1 MGKTAVLKPEAKDG
15 EVTVVQVE
23 CEGYNSQEVA
33 VPICAMK
40 GGADLQRY
48 LDVLI
53 PSPPATLKIVRGE
66 GPIHLIPR
74 TKMMAMRRWKLRKRP
89 RRRKLRRTLRHLK
102 MIRKLLQ
109 QSKVQR
115 RRKLQ

>member
-1 MGKTAVLKPEAKDG
+1 MGAVLKPEAKDG

-66 GPIHLIPR
+66 GPIHLVGSHCVDYYGFKDYSSKGR
-74 TKMMAMRRWKLRKRP
+74 FSEEENSSEGLRFSRVI
-89 RRRKLRRTLRHLK
+89 L
-102 MIRKLLQ
+102 
-109 QSKVQR
+109 
-115 RRKLQ
+115 